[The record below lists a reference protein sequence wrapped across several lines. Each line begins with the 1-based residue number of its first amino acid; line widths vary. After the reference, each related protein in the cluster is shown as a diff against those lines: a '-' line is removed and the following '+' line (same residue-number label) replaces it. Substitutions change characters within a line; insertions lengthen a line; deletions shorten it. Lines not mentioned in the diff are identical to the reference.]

1 MSQEIFQFL
10 IGGYTFDAMSFARL
24 VLALLGIY
32 YYSLFSRRLDAVIY
46 QYRLRQLTFAFFALG
61 GLADFLLAGAGNVPV
76 LLVAREV
83 GQLGVA
89 YTIFMA
95 SRNVLRSALS
105 AVFVLPFFFTGVV
118 SAGDFDIDILSMI
131 SIFLILWAIWNFSI
145 YSRKLAPSRIQDA
158 ARRLFLL
165 SLLSSY
171 VFQFVGVMLG
181 VDVYLFVETAETL
194 AVGIGVYVI
203 REVVKASR
211 QVI

>member
-1 MSQEIFQFL
+1 MPQEIFQFL

-46 QYRLRQLTFAFFALG
+46 HYRLRQLTFVFFALG
-61 GLADFLLAGAGNVPV
+61 GLADFLLAGIGNAPF
-76 LLVAREV
+76 LLLAREV

-105 AVFVLPFFFTGVV
+105 AVFVLPFFFTGVLPV
-118 SAGDFDIDILSMI
+118 ADFDIDVLSMI

-171 VFQFVGVMLG
+171 IFQFVSVLLG
-181 VDVYLFVETAETL
+181 LDLFLFVETAETL

-203 REVVKASR
+203 REVVKVSR
-211 QVI
+211 